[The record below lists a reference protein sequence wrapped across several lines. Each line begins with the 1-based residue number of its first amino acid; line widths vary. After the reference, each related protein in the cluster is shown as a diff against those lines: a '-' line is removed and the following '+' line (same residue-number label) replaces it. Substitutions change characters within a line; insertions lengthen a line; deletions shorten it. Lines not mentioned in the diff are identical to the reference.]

1 MSAPQPIAVR
11 LAKVEPLAPNVR
23 CCIFE
28 RVDGE
33 EFSFEA
39 GQYVCLGAELD
50 GEMQKRYYSIAS
62 APSPDP
68 RFELC
73 IKVGSDGFGR
83 FLAEMEPGAE
93 LGCEGPGGKMRLR
106 RPGRCDSL
114 FIASGTGVS
123 AMRSMTEHLLGG
135 EQDLTGGRSVT
146 FLLGARTPDDLLYR
160 DRFEQL
166 AAERPNFRFLPTL
179 SAADASWTGLRGR
192 VLDHLSQA
200 IGGPDHLDVYV
211 CGHPEMVAEARRRL
225 AEAGI
230 DEDSVVYEKY

>member
-1 MSAPQPIAVR
+1 MSAPSPIAVR
-11 LAKVEPLAPNVR
+11 LAEAEPLAPNVR

-28 RVDGE
+28 RIDGE
-33 EFSFEA
+33 EFSFQA
-39 GQYVCLGAELD
+39 GQYVCLGVELD
-50 GEMQKRYYSIAS
+50 GDMQKRYYSIAS

-73 IKVGSDGFGR
+73 IKVGPEGFGR
-83 FLAEMEPGAE
+83 FLAEMEPGVE
-93 LGCEGPGGKMRLR
+93 LSCEGPGGNMRLR
-106 RPGRCDSL
+106 RPGRRDSL

-123 AMRSMTEHLLGG
+123 AMRSMTEQLLGG
-135 EQDLTGGRSVT
+135 DNDLTGGRNVT

-166 AAERPNFRFLPTL
+166 AAKRPNFRFLPTL
-179 SAADASWTGLRGR
+179 SAAGSDWTGLRGR
-192 VLDHLSQA
+192 VLDHLDQA
-200 IGGPDHLDVYV
+200 IGGPANLDAYI

-225 AEAGI
+225 AQAGI